1 MIYHDDFGHLA
12 NYEVDLNKQINN
24 FETLA
29 QNFSYWEYA
38 KFTNEYLDILT
49 QVGRLG
55 MNLIDFYLLGQYI
68 KNNNVKKI
76 TELGCGS
83 TSAFL
88 DKLGIYR
95 ESFSLF
101 QAGGFENLNFVK
113 CDIYESADII
123 NKSCENADLLLI
135 DSQHSN
141 QMAEFYH
148 KNILSRHK
156 LPIFIHDFMDNGQPT
171 YSEQIYWIE
180 NLLDKEYKIF
190 AATNSLYPEKPTFL
204 LSGIFMPCAAVLEP
218 I

>member
-1 MIYHDDFGHLA
+1 MTHQDDYGYLA

-24 FETLA
+24 FETLT

-38 KFTNEYLDILT
+38 KFTNEYMDILT

-68 KNNNVKKI
+68 KNNNIKKI

-101 QAGGFENLNFVK
+101 QAGGFETLNFVK
-113 CDIYESADII
+113 CDIYEDRKSARL
-123 NKSCENADLLLI
+123 NSSHVSE
-135 DSQHSN
+135 
-141 QMAEFYH
+141 
-148 KNILSRHK
+148 SR
-156 LPIFIHDFMDNGQPT
+156 
-171 YSEQIYWIE
+171 
-180 NLLDKEYKIF
+180 
-190 AATNSLYPEKPTFL
+190 
-204 LSGIFMPCAAVLEP
+204 MPSSA
-218 I
+218 